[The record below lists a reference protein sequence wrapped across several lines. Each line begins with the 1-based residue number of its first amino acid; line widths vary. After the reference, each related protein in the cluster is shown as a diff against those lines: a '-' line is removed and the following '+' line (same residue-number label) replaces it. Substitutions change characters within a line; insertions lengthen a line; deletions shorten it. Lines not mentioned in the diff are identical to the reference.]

1 MFSYFYISTSDYV
14 ILKSL
19 LSSWPE
25 FLSFL
30 EKAQKNAWDK
40 YPEMSSL
47 PELMRSK
54 TPVVPD
60 PVDALSE
67 HTKSKLVNKL
77 LKKVR

>member
-1 MFSYFYISTSDYV
+1 MICIRRVCYYY
-14 ILKSL
+14 
-19 LSSWPE
+19 SWPE

-54 TPVVPD
+54 TPIVPD
-60 PVDALSE
+60 PIDALSQQ
-67 HTKSKLVNKL
+67 TKSKLVNKL
-77 LKKVR
+77 LRKVNVTF